1 MIEMKVN
8 VIIPI
13 AKDQDEC
20 WVDLGRCDSD
30 RHGGR
35 REER

>member
-13 AKDQDEC
+13 AKDQDEHRE
-20 WVDLGRCDSD
+20 DLGRCDSD